1 MRLQVALAYNKQS
14 PELVTK
20 GQFKLMMTDIFKIRD
35 SKLLDNVYMI
45 ADVQGVGALDIREI
59 AAAMIFH
66 FSGPIEHKFALFFEI
81 MKNRTVEELYDGGFM
96 LKANLIK
103 VLEDALKFLKQAFF

>member
-1 MRLQVALAYNKQS
+1 
-14 PELVTK
+14 
-20 GQFKLMMTDIFKIRD
+20 
-35 SKLLDNVYMI
+35 
-45 ADVQGVGALDIREI
+45 
-59 AAAMIFH
+59 MIFH

-103 VLEDALKFLKQAFF
+103 VLEDALKFLK

>member
-1 MRLQVALAYNKQS
+1 
-14 PELVTK
+14 
-20 GQFKLMMTDIFKIRD
+20 MTDIFKIRD

-81 MKNRTVEELYDGGFM
+81 MKNRNVEELYDGGFM

-103 VLEDALKFLKQAFF
+103 VLEDALKFLKQAFFQSKQVADAMNIGLNGQISFEEFH